1 MMKLASIQKI
11 ADIRSISGADRIEA
25 ATVLGYQTV
34 IKKGE
39 FRPGDLCVW
48 HEPDT
53 VVAERPE
60 YEFLRNQGFRLK
72 VSRFKGQVSQGLALP
87 ISVLPAGS
95 YHPGDDATGLTG
107 IRKYEK
113 PLAPNL
119 AGIAKG
125 AFPSWM
131 TKTDEPNLRSFPDA
145 LAEFVGRQ
153 CVITQ
158 KVDGTSGTFY
168 MRSGQFGVCTRNLEL
183 IEDEMS
189 TFWRVAREF
198 HLHDALAT
206 LGGDFAVQGEVHGE
220 GIQSNHMKVKGVNF
234 AAFSLFDIAGHSYLG
249 HGRLAQLCR
258 ATGLPM
264 VRVLWEGEFQFSLD
278 QLVAL
283 ANEQDYAPGVP
294 AEGVVIRPLEET
306 RSMALPSGRL
316 SAKVLSERYALKH
329 GE

>member
-1 MMKLASIQKI
+1 MKLASIQTI
-11 ADIRSISGADRIEA
+11 SEIRPIDGADRIEA

-53 VVAERPE
+53 VVADKPE
-60 YEFLRNQGFRLK
+60 YEFLRKQGFRLK

-87 ISVLPAGS
+87 ISVLPAADFAVGQDVTEQTS
-95 YHPGDDATGLTG
+95 

-113 PLAPNL
+113 PLSP
-119 AGIAKG
+119 KG

-131 TKTDEPNLRSFPDA
+131 PKTDEPNLRSFPAA
-145 LAEFVGRQ
+145 LDEFIDRE

-168 MRSGQFGVCTRNLEL
+168 LRAGEFGVCTRNLEL
-183 IEDEMS
+183 LDDPASM
-189 TFWRVAREF
+189 FWRVARENRVRE
-198 HLHDALAT
+198 ALAT
-206 LGGDFAVQGEVHGE
+206 LGGDYALQVEVHGE
-220 GIQSNHMKVKGVNF
+220 GIQGNHLGVKGVRF
-234 AAFSLFDIAGHSYLG
+234 AAFNLFDITNHTYANHQA
-249 HGRLAQLCR
+249 LADFCQ

-264 VRVLWEGEFQFSLD
+264 VRTVWRGEFRFTLPGLV
-278 QLVAL
+278 QLAS
-283 ANEQDYAPGVP
+283 AQDYAPGQP
-294 AEGVVIRPLEET
+294 AEGIVIRSVVEARSRILE
-306 RSMALPSGRL
+306 SGRL
-316 SAKVLSERYALKH
+316 SAKVISERYALKH